1 MKTIII
7 LFSFPCLIFG
17 QLFTVDDNYIEF
29 SGLSSDAEF
38 SANTYLNTLADINI
52 SYQIITDSLPTG
64 WDFQNCFPTCNPI
77 NTYFTDVIS
86 FESDTSIY
94 LNGHFYPNNIPGEGL
109 LRMELEANHGT
120 FVDTV
125 SWRGIAMEET
135 SIRDFLN
142 NSKKIKRITNIKG
155 QEIKNLNNENIV
167 IITDQ
172 NNVSTIYYI
181 LK

>member
-109 LRMELEANHGT
+109 LKMELEANHGT

-142 NSKKIKRITNIKG
+142 NSKKIKRIDS
-155 QEIKNLNNENIV
+155 NEV
-167 IITDQ
+167 
-172 NNVSTIYYI
+172 
-181 LK
+181 

>member
-94 LNGHFYPNNIPGEGL
+94 LNGHFYPNNISGEGL
-109 LRMELEANHGT
+109 LKMGWSKPWNICN
-120 FVDTV
+120 TV
-125 SWRGIAMEET
+125 SWRG
-135 SIRDFLN
+135 LQW
-142 NSKKIKRITNIKG
+142 KKPVL
-155 QEIKNLNNENIV
+155 E
-167 IITDQ
+167 
-172 NNVSTIYYI
+172 I